1 MEGYDIGANVY
12 SEAKGE
18 YTRQLSS
25 YLVPAFHRFY
35 MRLLEQ
41 AEQEEQNPKRIIY
54 RFQELLSQT
63 PDWNMDKVLRETT
76 LIAQESSCD
85 YLEELLSAVF
95 IAHTKILTAI
105 RLQKKNKKLNITIP
119 KLDHFI
125 HRALCE
131 TSRLLWSSAY
141 LFHKDFPA
149 IERQKNHRQ
158 IEEIIQNGI
167 LQAIRGMLPVKSILK
182 EYLNDN
188 VDDDDE
194 KDDEKEKDDDSDD
207 EKEDD
212 KEEPVVQELVSQPPP
227 ETPVVVQET
236 AVVSEPEV
244 QEQHPPQVLEH
255 AQEVQQVIELKEE
268 TDDKNIVMSKPIKN
282 VEITKEDTPIN
293 PEYVESPT
301 IMVATEPSV
310 QFTDY
315 DQEFGTNSSGYQEMS
330 YNPKDEDYD
339 DDQIRILD
347 EDAGSITSFEDLDA
361 GQPLAD
367 DDFETL

>member
-76 LIAQESSCD
+76 LITQESSCD

-194 KDDEKEKDDDSDD
+194 KDDDKEKEDEDSDD
-207 EKEDD
+207 EKEHETE
-212 KEEPVVQELVSQPPP
+212 KHTIVEQPVIQVIP
-227 ETPVVVQET
+227 EASVVVQET
-236 AVVSEPEV
+236 HVPEQLPEV
-244 QEQHPPQVLEH
+244 HEQIQIQESEQPITLT
-255 AQEVQQVIELKEE
+255 EE
-268 TDDKNIVMSKPIKN
+268 NEDKNIIMTKPMKN
-282 VEITKEDTPIN
+282 MEIAKEESSVN
-293 PEYVESPT
+293 PEYIESPT

-330 YNPKDEDYD
+330 YNPKDEDYE

-347 EDAGSITSFEDLDA
+347 EDAGSISSFEDLDA

>member
-76 LIAQESSCD
+76 QISQESSCD

-131 TSRLLWSSAY
+131 ASRLLWSSAY
-141 LFHKDFPA
+141 LFHKDFPS

-182 EYLNDN
+182 EYLNDS
-188 VDDDDE
+188 VDDEDD
-194 KDDEKEKDDDSDD
+194 KVEKDDDSDD
-207 EKEDD
+207 DEDEKEE
-212 KEEPVVQELVSQPPP
+212 KVEEKHETSEPEPVSVPVENATIIVSEPVSTAEPVVQEMEIPP
-227 ETPVVVQET
+227 VQE
-236 AVVSEPEV
+236 S
-244 QEQHPPQVLEH
+244 
-255 AQEVQQVIELKEE
+255 IELHE
-268 TDDKNIVMSKPIKN
+268 THEDKNITMTNSLKKMELTKDETITPP
-282 VEITKEDTPIN
+282 EI
-293 PEYVESPT
+293 VQESPT
-301 IMVATEPSV
+301 ILVATEPSV

-330 YNPKDEDYD
+330 YRPKDDDYEDD
-339 DDQIRILD
+339 EIRILD

-361 GQPLAD
+361 GHPLED
-367 DDFETL
+367 EDFETL

>member
-41 AEQEEQNPKRIIY
+41 AEQEEPNPKRIIY

-76 LIAQESSCD
+76 QISQESSCD

-131 TSRLLWSSAY
+131 ASRLLWSSAY
-141 LFHKDFPA
+141 LFHKDFPS

-182 EYLNDN
+182 EYLNDS
-188 VDDDDE
+188 VDDDDD
-194 KDDEKEKDDDSDD
+194 KDDKGEKEDDSDD
-207 EKEDD
+207 DDDD
-212 KEEPVVQELVSQPPP
+212 KDDKMEKVDETHVEKDEVKPVIETAPEPAPVIQEPSKPVEETPLQETIALEEISEEKNITMTKPLKKVEVTKDEPALP
-227 ETPVVVQET
+227 ETTQ
-236 AVVSEPEV
+236 
-244 QEQHPPQVLEH
+244 
-255 AQEVQQVIELKEE
+255 
-268 TDDKNIVMSKPIKN
+268 
-282 VEITKEDTPIN
+282 
-293 PEYVESPT
+293 ESPT
-301 IMVATEPSV
+301 IVVSTEPSV

-330 YNPKDEDYD
+330 YRPKDDEFD
-339 DDQIRILD
+339 DDEIRILD

-361 GQPLAD
+361 GQPLDD

>member
-41 AEQEEQNPKRIIY
+41 AEQEEPNPKRIIY

-76 LIAQESSCD
+76 QISQESSCD

-131 TSRLLWSSAY
+131 ASRLLWSSAY
-141 LFHKDFPA
+141 LFHKDFPS

-182 EYLNDN
+182 EYLNDS
-188 VDDDDE
+188 VDDDDDKAEKDEESDDDEDE
-194 KDDEKEKDDDSDD
+194 KDDKDEKVHEATVEKEEMKTTEPAPVIQESSVDVQESTIPV
-207 EKEDD
+207 EEAPVQESISL
-212 KEEPVVQELVSQPPP
+212 EEPS
-227 ETPVVVQET
+227 
-236 AVVSEPEV
+236 
-244 QEQHPPQVLEH
+244 
-255 AQEVQQVIELKEE
+255 
-268 TDDKNIVMSKPIKN
+268 DDKNITMTKSFKKIEVTKDESMPSAIP
-282 VEITKEDTPIN
+282 EIIQ
-293 PEYVESPT
+293 ESPT

-330 YNPKDEDYD
+330 YKPKDDDFDEDE
-339 DDQIRILD
+339 IRILD

-361 GQPLAD
+361 GQPLDD